1 MIEIDTIKKKLR
13 RPIPM
18 RGFEVRLYAFV
29 LLSLLFGLCLSLS
42 IRDWQYFERSG
53 SLVIVAAIYMAWRDH
68 VQLLG
73 RVEKFYKKEYE
84 RLLSQLDAKPRAGI
98 ISSAMHDEEREVIS
112 ATSSNVKELISML
125 QQRLRTTEAVI
136 LCLGTLIWGYG
147 SPVLNLLLYFEK

>member
-18 RGFEVRLYAFV
+18 RGFEVRLYALV

-42 IRDWQYFERSG
+42 IHDWQYFERSG

-73 RVEKFYKKEYE
+73 SVEKFYTREYE
-84 RLLSQLDAKPRAGI
+84 RLLTQLDAKPRRGI
-98 ISSAMHDEEREVIS
+98 IGNAMHDGEREKLN

-125 QQRLRTTEAVI
+125 QQRLRTTEAVT

-147 SPVLNLLLYFEK
+147 SPVMNLLWCFNK